1 MKWLIDD
8 VRLWWRMW
16 SVRVQIAAMFIQGV
30 MIVDPVSLL
39 AGMNMMPPHVRHM
52 LPEAA
57 VRWVMGILFAL
68 SLLTIL
74 ARNVKQPKLD
84 ARRQEGRDGTA

>member
-1 MKWLIDD
+1 MKIWIDD
-8 VRLWWRMW
+8 VRHWWRLW
-16 SVRVQIAAMFIQGV
+16 CVRVQIAAMFIQGV

-52 LPEAA
+52 LPEAG
-57 VRWVMGILFAL
+57 VRWIMGMLFVL
-68 SLLTIL
+68 SLTTIL

-84 ARRQEGRDGTA
+84 AKRKDGPHGTA